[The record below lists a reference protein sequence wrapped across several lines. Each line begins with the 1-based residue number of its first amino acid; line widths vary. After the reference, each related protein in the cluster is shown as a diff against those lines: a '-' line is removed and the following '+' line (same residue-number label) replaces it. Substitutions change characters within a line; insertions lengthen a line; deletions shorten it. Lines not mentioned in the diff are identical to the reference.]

1 MRVALYLVTLFCGL
15 SLSSIV
21 FAQDEHHDH
30 EAGHRHHDAHVHGM
44 ATLDLVMDDD
54 KLMMHLKSPL
64 MNFLGF
70 EHQPETEQQKAIY
83 QDMLQQLEM
92 LATLMEVQG
101 SSCKAESIEVEEPF
115 GDSDEAG
122 HADVDVSYFLRC
134 EKPENITELKINLF
148 DVYSNLESLQ
158 VQMVLPTGQQQLK
171 LNQQRTSIRIQ

>member
-1 MRVALYLVTLFCGL
+1 MRAAVYLVTLFCGL

-21 FAQDEHHDH
+21 YAQDEHHDH
-30 EAGHRHHDAHVHGM
+30 EAGHRHHGAHVHGM

-54 KLMMHLKSPL
+54 ELMMHLKSPL

-92 LATLMEVQG
+92 LATLIEVKG

-115 GDSDEAG
+115 ADSDEAG

-134 EKPENITELKINLF
+134 EEPENITELKINLF